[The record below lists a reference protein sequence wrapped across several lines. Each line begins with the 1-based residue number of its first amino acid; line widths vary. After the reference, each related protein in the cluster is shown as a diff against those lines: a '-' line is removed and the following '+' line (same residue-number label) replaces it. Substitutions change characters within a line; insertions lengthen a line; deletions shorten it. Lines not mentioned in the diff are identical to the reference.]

1 MADEEPGAL
10 AIYEE
15 APVKLNP
22 AQLRALHHLF
32 KGSLS
37 FQEWIFLSTF
47 ITKLKF
53 VSDQYIA
60 DLDQIYID
68 CPLAIIHWPLSIVH
82 WPLISQFFTCPQS
95 LQCSYSLRNSEFRYI
110 QVESTSTFRKS
121 TWHAYGG
128 TYSIQRYSI
137 GTNRSMSQRH
147 VGGYQKQGLIKHDLE
162 VEVEKIMEKYLQKL
176 NYTTFALPNH

>member
-1 MADEEPGAL
+1 MAGCNNFCSPEFFFVN
-10 AIYEE
+10 IYYE
-15 APVKLNP
+15 VKICI
-22 AQLRALHHLF
+22 
-32 KGSLS
+32 GSIYS
-37 FQEWIFLSTF
+37 RSG
-47 ITKLKF
+47 
-53 VSDQYIA
+53 SY
-60 DLDQIYID
+60 IYID

-82 WPLISQFFTCPQS
+82 WPLIAQFFTCPQS

>member
-1 MADEEPGAL
+1 MPSWVIWATFFCQHLLRSQNLYRINIEQTWI
-10 AIYEE
+10 IY
-15 APVKLNP
+15 
-22 AQLRALHHLF
+22 
-32 KGSLS
+32 
-37 FQEWIFLSTF
+37 
-47 ITKLKF
+47 
-53 VSDQYIA
+53 
-60 DLDQIYID
+60 IYID

-82 WPLISQFFTCPQS
+82 WPLIAQFFTCPQS

-128 TYSIQRYSI
+128 TYSIHRYSI